1 MEIPLVTRYHHLL
14 LRYII
19 LFIIQLIVI
28 QVDVQTNVHANVLA
42 RALGCEDDSTILKQY
57 DMEIMA
63 MIEEKQITPKVR
75 NHVVREVAAR
85 MLDHCLFPTKNQY
98 QVVSTK
104 IIQQFPVLA
113 DAKVGTGYVSNPVSC
128 IVIILVLLIDSNQ

>member
-1 MEIPLVTRYHHLL
+1 M
-14 LRYII
+14 
-19 LFIIQLIVI
+19 I
-28 QVDVQTNVHANVLA
+28 QVDVQSNVHANVPA
-42 RALGCEDDSTILKQY
+42 RALGWEDDFEIPKQY

-63 MIEEKQITPKVR
+63 MIEKKQITPKVR

-98 QVVSTK
+98 QVVSAK

-113 DAKVGTGYVSNPVSC
+113 DTRIGTGYVSSAVSC
-128 IVIILVLLIDSNQ
+128 IVIITPLIDSNRWRGS